1 MTTSDIDGMASVEA
15 PSGPGGSSEIDGS
28 VWLVVARAIAP
39 VRAQAILVLVVAT
52 LAAFTEAAGIGLIV
66 PLMAALLGV
75 GDIPDAGPSI
85 GLVQG
90 WLSELFPSQDIIL
103 TVCIALAVMYVLK
116 TGLIILSNYL
126 QHSFIQQSQARWAW
140 GMLDR
145 YMRWDYK
152 HLLLQ
157 SRGTLINNASHEV
170 WRASKALKYGLV
182 LVTEVLVAVSIYVV
196 MLLVN
201 WQMTLTLSVVAGL
214 IGGSFWAVSHRFSL
228 STGNEVLRRQQDIT
242 SRAEEALRA
251 AREVKVFGLEQRIVK
266 GTRWQAEV
274 LARIN
279 VRFRV
284 LVELP
289 AVMSELLVVTIIL
302 SVLVIAQMGSP
313 DGAALLLPVLAFF
326 AIAAQKMFQKVSR
339 AFSGS
344 MSMTQF
350 VPSLVLMPVTN
361 AAGSVRTEA
370 RVDSV
375 DTEPLRGDIELTDVT
390 FAYDEDRGPVLQRVS
405 MAIPMGSTVGILGT
419 TGSGKSTIL
428 DIMCGFYRDYEGT
441 ISVGGQ
447 DLRGIPF
454 EDWRRGV
461 GLVGQQPVLFRGTI
475 RDNITLLESSGGD
488 AATEE
493 AARKAHAHEFI
504 SRLPSGY
511 DTVISDEG
519 ALSVGQKQ
527 RIAIA
532 RVIYRD
538 PWLYL
543 FDEATSSLDV
553 TTEGF
558 VQEFVA
564 SLRGKSTVVIVTHRH
579 SNVREADNVYV
590 LEQSRVVEQ
599 GQFKDLRSVRQPSHE
614 TSPTSVVIP

>member
-1 MTTSDIDGMASVEA
+1 VTASDIDGIASVKA
-15 PSGPGGSSEIDGS
+15 LSGPDGSSEIDGS
-28 VWLVVARAIAP
+28 VWSVVARVIAP
-39 VRAQAILVLVVAT
+39 VRAQAVLVLLVAT
-52 LAAFTEAAGIGLIV
+52 LAAFTEAAGIGMIV

-90 WLSELFPSQDIIL
+90 WLSELFPGQDIIL
-103 TVCIALAVMYVLK
+103 TVCIALAVLYVLK
-116 TGLIILSNYL
+116 TGLIILSSYL
-126 QHSFIQQSQARWAW
+126 SHSFVQHLRARWAW
-140 GMLDR
+140 QMLDG
-145 YMRWDYK
+145 YMRRDYK
-152 HLLLQ
+152 QLLLE
-157 SRGTLINNASHEV
+157 SRGTLINNVSHETLS
-170 WRASKALKYGLV
+170 AMKALKFGFVYVSQL
-182 LVTEVLVAVSIYVV
+182 LVTVAIFVV

-201 WQMTLTLSVVAGL
+201 WQMTLALSVVGGL
-214 IGGSFWAVSHRFSL
+214 IGGSFWAVGHRFSL
-228 STGNEVLRRQQDIT
+228 STGREVLRRQQDLT
-242 SRAEEALRA
+242 SRGEEALRA

-266 GTRWQAEV
+266 AMRRQAEV
-274 LARIN
+274 LARVM

-284 LVELP
+284 LVEIP
-289 AVMSELLVVTIIL
+289 YVASELLVVTIVL
-302 SVLVIAQMGSP
+302 SVLVIAQMGSA
-313 DGAALLLPVLAFF
+313 DGASLLLPVLAFF
-326 AIAAQKMFQKVSR
+326 AVAAQKMFQKASR

-350 VPSLVLMPVTN
+350 VPALLLMPITD
-361 AAGSVRTEA
+361 AGSVRTEA
-370 RVDSV
+370 RLDSV
-375 DTEPLRGDIELTDVT
+375 DTEPLRDDIELTDVT
-390 FAYDEDRGPVLQRVS
+390 FAYDENRGPVLQRVS
-405 MAIPMGSTVGILGT
+405 MAIPLGSTVGILGT

-441 ISVGGQ
+441 VSVGGQ

-475 RDNITLLESSGGD
+475 RDNITLFESRGGD
-488 AATEE
+488 AAAEE

-519 ALSVGQKQ
+519 ALSIGQKQ

-553 TTEGF
+553 RTEGII
-558 VQEFVA
+558 QEFVA
-564 SLRGKSTVVIVTHRH
+564 SLRGKSSVVIVTHRH
-579 SNVREADNVYV
+579 SSVHKADNVYV
-590 LEQSRVVEQ
+590 LEKGRIVEQ
-599 GQFKDLRSVRQPSHE
+599 GRFEDLRAIPSD
-614 TSPTSVVIP
+614 TGSSPSDL

>member
-15 PSGPGGSSEIDGS
+15 PSGPDGSSEMDGS
-28 VWLVVARAIAP
+28 VWSVVARAIAP

-90 WLSELFPSQDIIL
+90 WLSELFPGQDIIV
-103 TVCIALAVMYVLK
+103 TVCIALAVLYVLK
-116 TGLIILSNYL
+116 TGLVILSSYL
-126 QHSFIQQSQARWAW
+126 QHSFVQQSQARWTW
-140 GMLDR
+140 EMLDG

-157 SRGTLINNASHEV
+157 SRGTLINNVSHEV
-170 WRASKALKYGLV
+170 WRASKALKFGFVYV
-182 LVTEVLVAVSIYVV
+182 SQVLVAISIYVV

-201 WQMTLTLSVVAGL
+201 WQMTLAISVVGGL
-214 IGGSFWAVSHRFSL
+214 IGGTVWAVGHRFSL
-228 STGNEVLRRQQDIT
+228 SIGNEILRRQQDLT

-266 GTRWQAEV
+266 GARRQAEV
-274 LARIN
+274 LARVN

-284 LVELP
+284 LVDIP
-289 AVMSELLVVTIIL
+289 SVASELLVVTIVL
-302 SVLVIAQMGSP
+302 SVLVIAQIGSP
-313 DGAALLLPVLAFF
+313 NGASLLLPVLAFF
-326 AIAAQKMFQKVSR
+326 AVAAQKMFQKASR

-344 MSMTQF
+344 MSMTQLA
-350 VPSLVLMPVTN
+350 PSLVLMPITD
-361 AAGSVRTEA
+361 ADSVRTQA
-370 RVDSV
+370 RLDSV
-375 DTEPLRGDIELTDVT
+375 DTDPLRGDIELTDVT
-390 FAYDEDRGPVLQRVS
+390 FAYDQDRGPVLQRVS

-419 TGSGKSTIL
+419 TGSGKSTVL
-428 DIMCGFYRDYEGT
+428 DIVCGFYRDYEGT
-441 ISVGGQ
+441 VSVGGQ

-475 RDNITLLESSGGD
+475 RDNITLLESRGGD

-511 DTVISDEG
+511 DTVITDEG
-519 ALSVGQKQ
+519 TLSIGQKQ

-558 VQEFVA
+558 VQEFIA

-599 GQFKDLRSVRQPSHE
+599 GQFKDLHSVRQPSHE